1 MKTPPQVPNQPTPQA
16 QIKKEEVKEAPKIEE
31 PTLPTGWGGDVP
43 KVEVPTG
50 WGGEQKKEEPAP

>member
-1 MKTPPQVPNQPTPQA
+1 
-16 QIKKEEVKEAPKIEE
+16 VKEAPKIEE

-50 WGGEQKKEEPAP
+50 WGGE